1 MHPSIAY
8 DLAKMKIEEDQ
19 QQAARQRLARVVSKD
34 RPRAID
40 FASLGRRLRV
50 RLGAGSAFGRPSAAS
65 NA

>member
-19 QQAARQRLARVVSKD
+19 QYAARQRLARVASQD
-34 RPRAID
+34 RPRSID
-40 FASLGRRLRV
+40 FARLGQRLRV
-50 RLGAGSAFGRPSAAS
+50 RLGMGSTFGRPSATS